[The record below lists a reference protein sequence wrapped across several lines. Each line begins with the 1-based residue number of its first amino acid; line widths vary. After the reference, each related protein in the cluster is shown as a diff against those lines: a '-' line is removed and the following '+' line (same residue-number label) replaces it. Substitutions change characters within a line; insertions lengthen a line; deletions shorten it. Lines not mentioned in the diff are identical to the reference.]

1 MEEVLTHQ
9 SSLDRVNERA
19 QALLQT
25 NADAKTSHA
34 ITQLTTRY
42 HSVISMSKV
51 CFTFKSFKYQV
62 LILFCRG
69 LLMTSSSSTI
79 RLLLHIYIKLKKKA
93 DRKLAI
99 SVVNSKLFLKA
110 SFLCG
115 LC

>member
-42 HSVISMSKV
+42 QSVISMSKV
-51 CFTFKSFKYQV
+51 CVNFQE
-62 LILFCRG
+62 ILFIGIPCNV
-69 LLMTSSSSTI
+69 I
-79 RLLLHIYIKLKKKA
+79 
-93 DRKLAI
+93 
-99 SVVNSKLFLKA
+99 V
-110 SFLCG
+110 
-115 LC
+115 

>member
-1 MEEVLTHQ
+1 MLLFQFVELSYHCFIQNYMEEVLTHQ

-62 LILFCRG
+62 LILILLCKG
-69 LLMTSSSSTI
+69 LLMI
-79 RLLLHIYIKLKKKA
+79 
-93 DRKLAI
+93 
-99 SVVNSKLFLKA
+99 
-110 SFLCG
+110 
-115 LC
+115 

>member
-51 CFTFKSFKYQV
+51 CYFEIILVSSFDFVKQ
-62 LILFCRG
+62 R
-69 LLMTSSSSTI
+69 TI
-79 RLLLHIYIKLKKKA
+79 NDIK
-93 DRKLAI
+93 
-99 SVVNSKLFLKA
+99 FQHH
-110 SFLCG
+110 
-115 LC
+115 

>member
-1 MEEVLTHQ
+1 MNTHYMKEVNATILICGIELSYCFIQNYMEEVLTHQ

-51 CFTFKSFKYQV
+51 CSTYKSF
-62 LILFCRG
+62 
-69 LLMTSSSSTI
+69 
-79 RLLLHIYIKLKKKA
+79 
-93 DRKLAI
+93 
-99 SVVNSKLFLKA
+99 
-110 SFLCG
+110 
-115 LC
+115 

>member
-51 CFTFKSFKYQV
+51 CYFEIILVSSFYFVKQ
-62 LILFCRG
+62 R
-69 LLMTSSSSTI
+69 TI
-79 RLLLHIYIKLKKKA
+79 DDIK
-93 DRKLAI
+93 
-99 SVVNSKLFLKA
+99 FQHH
-110 SFLCG
+110 
-115 LC
+115 

>member
-51 CFTFKSFKYQV
+51 CYFEIILVSSFDFVKQ
-62 LILFCRG
+62 R
-69 LLMTSSSSTI
+69 TSDD
-79 RLLLHIYIKLKKKA
+79 IK
-93 DRKLAI
+93 
-99 SVVNSKLFLKA
+99 FQHH
-110 SFLCG
+110 
-115 LC
+115 

>member
-51 CFTFKSFKYQV
+51 CYFEISLISSFDFVKQ
-62 LILFCRG
+62 R
-69 LLMTSSSSTI
+69 TI
-79 RLLLHIYIKLKKKA
+79 DDIK
-93 DRKLAI
+93 
-99 SVVNSKLFLKA
+99 FQHH
-110 SFLCG
+110 
-115 LC
+115 